1 MRVLI
6 SMQVRRNARRNGK
19 QCRAFLQEGQ
29 AARPAYTLSSQF
41 ILPYSLCVFPGTT
54 ERVCLIMGPAE
65 AVRKVHYFIMEK
77 IRDKP
82 DPSPKPEDAKTNYER
97 HRQVIEVF
105 RFSIII
111 PVISTSCSSS
121 KTWHFFSAW

>member
-1 MRVLI
+1 
-6 SMQVRRNARRNGK
+6 
-19 QCRAFLQEGQ
+19 
-29 AARPAYTLSSQF
+29 
-41 ILPYSLCVFPGTT
+41 
-54 ERVCLIMGPAE
+54 MGPAE
-65 AVRKVHYFIMEK
+65 AVRKVHIFIMEK

-105 RFSIII
+105 PIFHHHPCHLHLIF
-111 PVISTSCSSS
+111 SS